1 MSRKKIISKKES
13 YQQYKSIL
21 AEIQQDDVKELT
33 SNQLI
38 EYAGGS
44 ISNLP
49 VNTKEFK
56 TWLGEQ
62 REINPL
68 IGKQYLM
75 SAPEYNTNEVITE
88 TKFVSGEERKSILT
102 SQSKEYNPDDI
113 TNQIMIE
120 MDKSITDESHDLN
133 FIDMAIIENT
143 VRTIP
148 NAPLSDIIHTS
159 QSIMIK
165 YHEDDNYVPSISI
178 EDVILQALLLNDT
191 SKEKLFL
198 K

>member
-1 MSRKKIISKKES
+1 MTRRKIISKKEN
-13 YQQYKSIL
+13 YQHYKDML
-21 AEIQQDDVKELT
+21 AEIEIDDVKELT
-33 SNQLI
+33 SSQLV

-62 REINPL
+62 QEINPL

-75 SAPEYNTNEVITE
+75 SAPEYHTDEIITD
-88 TKFVSGEERKSILT
+88 TKFVSGEEKQTVLN

-120 MDKSITDESHDLN
+120 MDKSIVGESPDLN
-133 FIDMAIIENT
+133 FIDMTIIENT

-148 NAPLSDIIHTS
+148 NAPLANIINACE
-159 QSIMIK
+159 IVMRK
-165 YHEDDNYVPSISI
+165 YHENETYITSISM
-178 EDVILQALLLNDT
+178 EDVICQTILLNDT
-191 SKEKLFL
+191 MKEKLFL
-198 K
+198 Q

>member
-1 MSRKKIISKKES
+1 MARKKIISKKEN
-13 YQQYKSIL
+13 YQHYKDLL

-33 SNQLI
+33 SSQLI

-62 REINPL
+62 QEINPL

-75 SAPEYNTNEVITE
+75 SAPEYNTDEVITE
-88 TKFVSGEERKSILT
+88 TKFVSGEERQTILN
-102 SQSKEYNPDDI
+102 SQNKEYNPDDI

-120 MDKSITDESHDLN
+120 MDKSITEESHDLN
-133 FIDMAIIENT
+133 FIDMTIIENT
-143 VRTIP
+143 VRKIP
-148 NAPLSDIIHTS
+148 HATFADIIS
-159 QSIMIK
+159 ACESIMRK
-165 YHEDDNYVPSISI
+165 YHNNESYVTSIPM
-178 EDVILQALLLNDT
+178 EDVIHQTLLLNDIPT
-191 SKEKLFL
+191 DKLFL

>member
-1 MSRKKIISKKES
+1 MSRKKIISKKEN
-13 YQQYKSIL
+13 YQHYKDIL
-21 AEIQQDDVKELT
+21 AEIQQDEVKELT
-33 SNQLI
+33 STQLI

-56 TWLGEQ
+56 SWLGEQ
-62 REINPL
+62 QEINPL

-75 SAPEYNTNEVITE
+75 SAPEYNTDEVIKE
-88 TKFVSGEERKSILT
+88 TKFVSGEERQAILS
-102 SQSKEYNPDDI
+102 SQNKEYNPDDI

-120 MDKSITDESHDLN
+120 MDKSITEESHDMN
-133 FIDMAIIENT
+133 FIDMTIIENT

-148 NAPLSDIIHTS
+148 KAPLSDIIKACES
-159 QSIMIK
+159 VMRK
-165 YHEDDNYVPSISI
+165 YHDNESYVTSIPM
-178 EDVILQALLLNDT
+178 EDVIYQTLLLNDT
-191 SKEKLFL
+191 LKEKLFL